1 MNFSRHSKKFP
12 PEMSEYFSSA
22 WNNRELWHLGFL
34 TEAIPIAQLKWH
46 LNYPFWSSEP
56 PAPLFDLRP
65 GTVLESPEEFPRHW
79 ERVSK
84 ADTQFPILVARFG
97 GHIVILD
104 GHHRLV
110 KSISEGASEVPCAFV
125 PRGHLRLVA

>member
-12 PEMSEYFSSA
+12 AEMSEYFASA
-22 WNNRELWHLGFL
+22 WSNRELWHLQL
-34 TEAIPIAQLKWH
+34 QADALPIQQLEWH

-65 GTVLESPEEFPRHW
+65 RTVLESPQEFPRRW
-79 ERVSK
+79 ERVLK

-97 GHIVILD
+97 ELIVILD

-110 KSISEGASEVPCAFV
+110 KSISEGASEVQSAFV